1 MAKHE
6 SATKRSADGATT
18 ARRGPS
24 KGDRRRIARLERE
37 LRRLSG
43 EEERRTRRL
52 TRTRD
57 RARDVER
64 RLRQLRST
72 GEATAHA
79 YCLRDR
85 RVVAMLE
92 PRSVVLANGR
102 AAIAGTCQACGGGI
116 VTMVARA
123 AAS

>member
-6 SATKRSADGATT
+6 SGSKRSGDVATT
-18 ARRGPS
+18 TRRGPS

-37 LRRLSG
+37 LHRLTG
-43 EEERRTRRL
+43 QEERRVRRL

-57 RARDVER
+57 RARDVQR
-64 RLRQLRST
+64 RLRELRST

-85 RVVAMLE
+85 RVVAMLD

-116 VTMVARA
+116 VSMVARA